1 MAKFVMRI
9 KWLLDWRFLP
19 SRFQMWSFGTGTRVV
34 EFISGIGLLGFAL
47 VFWLDADLLL
57 HYPIYYK
64 FQHAPSLL
72 LVSMLGSVGIMQ
84 LWAMLYWSHR
94 SNIISGYLLIAG
106 SLIWAL
112 VSVAFWAAYP
122 PAHTGMVLP
131 PILVLLCVLAGRNL
145 INFSKFAEGVEK
157 KAGG

>member
-1 MAKFVMRI
+1 MSNSL
-9 KWLLDWRFLP
+9 KWVKYMLEWRFLP
-19 SRFQMWSFGTGTRVV
+19 VRFQKWLLGTGTRVV

-72 LVSMLGSVGIMQ
+72 LVMGFGLVGTTQ

-94 SNIISGYLLIAG
+94 SNVISGYLLIAG

-145 INFSKFAEGVEK
+145 INFSKLEGVEK

>member
-1 MAKFVMRI
+1 MSNSL
-9 KWLLDWRFLP
+9 KWVKYMLEWRFLP
-19 SRFQMWSFGTGTRVV
+19 VRFQKWLFGTGTRVV

-72 LVSMLGSVGIMQ
+72 LVMVLGLVGTTQ

-94 SNIISGYLLIAG
+94 RNVISGYLLIAG

-131 PILVLLCVLAGRNL
+131 PILMLLCVLAGRNL

>member
-72 LVSMLGSVGIMQ
+72 LVMVFGLVGTTQ

-94 SNIISGYLLIAG
+94 RNVISGYLLIAG

-122 PAHTGMVLP
+122 PAHTGIVLP
-131 PILVLLCVLAGRNL
+131 PILMLLCVLAGRNL
-145 INFSKFAEGVEK
+145 MNYSKFAEGINK
-157 KAGG
+157 KVGE